1 MAQQGQRR
9 TRCALAAGLVLL
21 GSCALQAVVTSP
33 AGAAGADLGRQLVSR
48 GTTTPTSGS
57 TTTRHGGLFTG
68 PEVAGAA
75 AGAGSGPNRSQSV
88 HGGRH
93 TAGSTALTVDG
104 TKPGLG
110 RSFQGLG
117 ITDDASAAGFVLE
130 PPDQGLCVGSGS
142 VLELV
147 NVVGKVYS
155 MTGESK
161 SQTFYLNDL
170 FHETSADA
178 NASDPSCYYDP
189 GTKRFYAD
197 MLFYDSDPKTGQ
209 LNGHS
214 RIDLAVSDSS
224 DPNRTWK
231 AYSFDV
237 TADGSSNLNLGDYPI
252 IGADAEGVYI
262 TTNSYP
268 IFANGFGGA
277 QLYALSKKGLATGT
291 DTRVTRVPLAQGQG
305 ATAFGLR
312 PTTAPAAAYAHESG
326 GTEYLLSSQA
336 TAEAGNKQGFDQG
349 IGLWALTGTDTLAPG
364 GSRALRMDRTS
375 VTVDRYGVPPLSD
388 QKAGP
393 YPLGQCLSDAACKKT
408 VFGSISPVSPHVE
421 GQLDSSDSRMN
432 QTIYSKG
439 LVLGTLDTVVNVGG
453 EDRAGL
459 AYYVLRPTRSN
470 GGVLQSTV
478 VSQGQVGVAGNNL
491 IYGAFGVTGAGKA
504 VLATNVVGRD
514 HYPSAGY
521 LTFDASWRPS
531 AVHVSGVGAAPTDGF
546 TEYTDFTGDLR
557 PRWGDYAATAFDPD
571 TGSVWTANE
580 YVASSCTVTTYQA
593 DPTCGGSRSPYGNWS
608 TRVSQILP

>member
-1 MAQQGQRR
+1 MAQHGRRR

-21 GSCALQAVVTSP
+21 GSGALQAVVTSP
-33 AGAAGADLGRQLVSR
+33 AGAAGSDTRQLVSR
-48 GTTTPTSGS
+48 GTSTPTGGTSV
-57 TTTRHGGLFTG
+57 TRHGGLITG
-68 PEVAGAA
+68 AEVVGDIAG
-75 AGAGSGPNRSQSV
+75 GRGGPNRSQSV
-88 HGGRH
+88 RGGRH
-93 TAGSTALTVDG
+93 TVGSKALTVDG
-104 TKPGLG
+104 TTPGLAT
-110 RSFQGLG
+110 SFQGLG

-155 MTGESK
+155 TTGASK
-161 SQTFYLNDL
+161 GPTFYLND
-170 FHETSADA
+170 FFNEDPAFA

-189 GTKRFYAD
+189 DTKRFFAD

-209 LNGHS
+209 LNGKN
-214 RIDLAVSDSS
+214 RIDIAVSDTS
-224 DPNRTWK
+224 DPSGSWHTS
-231 AYSFDV
+231 YFDV
-237 TADGSSNLNLGDYPI
+237 TTDGPTAFNLGDYPQ
-252 IGADAEGVYI
+252 IGADREGVYI

-268 IFANGFGGA
+268 FFENGFGGA
-277 QLYALSKKGLATGT
+277 QLYAMSKRGLVTGK
-291 DTRVTRVPLAQGQG
+291 DPRVTRVPLPKGQG

-312 PTTAPAAAYAHESG
+312 PTTAPASAYAGESG

-336 TAEAGNKQGFDQG
+336 TAEAGNAQGFDQG

-364 GSRALRMDRTS
+364 SSRALGIDRTS

-393 YPLGQCLSDAACKKT
+393 YPLGQCLSDVACKKT
-408 VFGSISPVSPHVE
+408 VFGSIAPVSPHVE

-439 LVLGTLDTVVNVGG
+439 LVLGTLDTVVNVDGQ
-453 EDRAGL
+453 DRAGL
-459 AYYVLRPTRSN
+459 AYYVLRPTRSA

-478 VSQGQVGVAGNNL
+478 ISQGQVGVAGNNL
-491 IYGAFGVTGAGKA
+491 IYGAFGVTATGKA
-504 VLATNVVGRD
+504 VLATNVVGKD

-531 AVHVSGVGAAPTDGF
+531 AVHVSGAGIGPTDGF
-546 TEYTDFTGDLR
+546 TEYTDFTGSLR
-557 PRWGDYAATAFDPD
+557 PRWGDYAATAFDPT
-571 TGSVWTANE
+571 TGSIWMANE
-580 YVASSCTVTTYQA
+580 YVAQTCTLATYQA
-593 DPTCGGSRSPYGNWS
+593 DPTCRGTRSKYGNWS
-608 TRVSQILP
+608 TRITQVQP